1 MSQYN
6 IFVDTN
12 VLINAYRN
20 KEEDRNC
27 LQYLYALKGKRLY
40 ISALSV
46 AQFVSVFQKVIDNS
60 TIRKYVEQLLHRF
73 IVVSF
78 NEQDIRNA
86 IKIDG
91 SDIEDNIQ
99 YSISQKVKCPY
110 FITNNLKDYRHY
122 DNLASV
128 MKPSEVRLIH
138 R

>member
-12 VLINAYRN
+12 VLINAFAGT
-20 KEEDRNC
+20 KEDVAC
-27 LQYLYALKGKRLY
+27 LQYLYSLKGKRLY

-46 AQFVSVFQKVIDNS
+46 AQLVSVFQKRKDNV
-60 TIRKYVEQLLHRF
+60 TIRQYVEQMLHRF

-78 NEQDIRNA
+78 TKAEIEEA
-86 IKIDG
+86 ITIAGK
-91 SDIEDNIQ
+91 DIEDNIQ
-99 YSISQKVKCPY
+99 YCISQKVKCPI

-128 MKPSEVRLIH
+128 ISPHEVRTI
-138 R
+138 RQ